1 MEITSR
7 IQTTIF
13 IVDGLCGCLFTTTET
28 LDKHVLSTTSSGAPS
43 ATTKKE
49 PPWRPYGVFGCG
61 CWRLDGS
68 FWTLNLK
75 GDRADGGAHYF
86 GLRGAFVND

>member
-43 ATTKKE
+43 ATTKKRTSLAAIWCVWMWLLE
-49 PPWRPYGVFGCG
+49 VGWLV
-61 CWRLDGS
+61 LDYK
-68 FWTLNLK
+68 FK
-75 GDRADGGAHYF
+75 R
-86 GLRGAFVND
+86 